1 MIVKHTKP
9 TQEMLPGLG
18 RKTLAHG
25 EKGLMTQFKLKAGA
39 ELPAHSHPHEQ
50 IGYLVS
56 GRIVLDIGGEKQEME
71 PGDSWAIPG
80 DMVHSALT
88 LEDAVAIEVFV
99 PVREDY
105 LD

>member
-18 RKTLAHG
+18 RKTLAYG
-25 EKGLMTQFKLKAGA
+25 EKGLMTQFELKAGSV
-39 ELPAHSHPHEQ
+39 LPVHSHPHEQ

-56 GRIVLDIGGEKQEME
+56 GRIVLDIAGEKFEME
-71 PGDSWAIPG
+71 PGDSWAIRG
-80 DMVHSALT
+80 DSRHSAPT
-88 LEDAVAIEVFV
+88 LEDAIAIEVFL